1 MYWDNYS
8 CFPFLWYFTLLKDV
22 VYDMEI
28 ESLAALTA
36 LMGRS
41 LSPEDLLFGSLSIY
55 LPMMTGVT
63 LGISRLVFGSCISG
77 LTYCLS
83 LVICAASFVQLC

>member
-1 MYWDNYS
+1 MLFMISDRH
-8 CFPFLWYFTLLKDV
+8 
-22 VYDMEI
+22 MEI

-41 LSPEDLLFGSLSIY
+41 LSPVDLLFGSLSIY
-55 LPMMTGVT
+55 LPIMTGVT

-83 LVICAASFVQLC
+83 LVICAAKFCPTVLK